1 MTEQVNT
8 PEATSELEAESPKH
22 SHTRG
27 FGAGFLVKLV
37 LMGLVNAFG
46 LYGIVVSAMVGSW
59 AICLFLVVA
68 LIVADLIYFVPS
80 RRMLPGKYLFPGL
93 LMLVVFQI
101 FVILYTG
108 MTAFTN
114 YGDGHNGSKDE
125 AIAQLTTTYEQRVEG
140 SPERSVTVL
149 RSDDDG
155 ELALA
160 AVEDGEVLIGSSD
173 QPLTP
178 EGSAEADGDRVTSA
192 DGYEVLDYAGV
203 VSASEELA
211 QLRVPVSQ
219 DPDDGSLRTEDG
231 RTAYA
236 WQPTLS
242 YDESS
247 DSMIADDGTVY
258 SDSGE
263 GSFISEA
270 GEELRPGWREFVGF
284 ENFAAIFD
292 PEILGGP
299 FVSVTLWTFAFAILS
314 VALTF
319 FLGLLLAMLLNDP
332 QLRGRG
338 FYRAIL
344 FLPYAFPM
352 FLSALIWAGLLNTDY
367 GWINQVLLG
376 GAGVPWLENAWLAR
390 GSVLLVNLWLGF
402 PYMFLICSGALQAIP
417 SEIYESAATDG
428 AGPVRRFRSITLPML
443 MVAVGPLLIASFA
456 MNFNNFNVIYLL
468 TGGGP
473 VDLDS
478 TTGVG
483 GTDILITFVYK
494 IAFAG
499 GTNDY
504 GLAAALSILIFLMVA
519 LISLL
524 TFRRSQALEEIN

>member
-1 MTEQVNT
+1 MTDSSET
-8 PEATSELEAESPKH
+8 AEAVEKQGGTSPRRSH
-22 SHTRG
+22 SRG
-27 FGAGFLVKLV
+27 FGAGFLVKLG
-37 LMGLVNAFG
+37 LMALVNAFG
-46 LYGIVVSAMVGSW
+46 IYGIVVSAMVGSW
-59 AICLFLVVA
+59 AICLFLAIA
-68 LIVADLIYFVPS
+68 LILADVIYFVPA
-80 RRMLPGKYLFPGL
+80 RRLLPGKYLYPGL
-93 LMLVVFQI
+93 LMLVVFQV

-114 YGDGHNGSKDE
+114 YGDGHNGSKED
-125 AIAQLTTTYEQRVEG
+125 AVAQLTTTYEQRVEG
-140 SPERSVTVL
+140 TPERAVTVL
-149 RSDDDG
+149 REDDG
-155 ELALA
+155 DLALA
-160 AVEDGEVLIGSSD
+160 AVQGEEVEVGSAD
-173 QPLTP
+173 QPLTVDT
-178 EGSAEADGDRVTSA
+178 SARTDGDRVTSV
-192 DGYEVLDYAGV
+192 DGYDVLDYAQV
-203 VSASEELA
+203 ASSAQELA
-211 QLRVPVSQ
+211 ELRVPVSE
-219 DPDDGSLRTEDG
+219 DPVDGALRTADG
-231 RTAYA
+231 RTAYV
-236 WQPTLS
+236 WEPTLS
-242 YDESS
+242 YDEAT

-258 SDSGE
+258 RDTGE
-263 GSFISEA
+263 GSFVSEA

-299 FVSVTLWTFAFAILS
+299 FVSVTLWTFAFAVLS

-319 FLGLLLAMLLNDP
+319 FLGLLLAILLNDP

-338 FYRAIL
+338 IYRAIL

-367 GWINQVLLG
+367 GWINQTLLG
-376 GAGVPWLENAWLAR
+376 GAGIPWLENAWLAR
-390 GSVLLVNLWLGF
+390 ASVLLVNLWLGF
-402 PYMFLICSGALQAIP
+402 PYMFLICTGALQSIP
-417 SEIYESAATDG
+417 SEIYESASMDG

-473 VDLDS
+473 VDLES

>member
-1 MTEQVNT
+1 MTEQVKA
-8 PEATSELEAESPKH
+8 PETGSELGSKPPRR

-27 FGAGFLVKLV
+27 FGAGFLVKLA

-46 LYGIVVSAMVGSW
+46 LYGIVASATVGSW
-59 AICLFLVVA
+59 AICLFLVLA
-68 LIVADLIYFVPS
+68 LVIADLIYFVPS

-93 LMLVVFQI
+93 LMLVVFQV

-125 AIAQLTTTYEQRVEG
+125 AIAQLTRTYEQRVEG
-140 SPERSVTVL
+140 SPERAVTVL
-149 RSDDDG
+149 RSDDGD
-155 ELALA
+155 LALA
-160 AVEDGEVLIGSSD
+160 VVEDEEVLIGTAD
-173 QPLTP
+173 QPLAA
-178 EGSAEADGDRVTSA
+178 EDSAQTDGDRVTAA
-192 DGYEVLDYAGV
+192 DGYEVLDYAGA
-203 VSASEELA
+203 VSASEDLE
-211 QLRVPVSQ
+211 QLRVPVSG

-236 WQPTLS
+236 WEPTLS
-242 YDESS
+242 YDE
-247 DSMIADDGTVY
+247 DTGSMVAEDGTVY

-263 GSFISEA
+263 GSFVSEA

-417 SEIYESAATDG
+417 SEIYESASTDG

-473 VDLDS
+473 VDLES